1 MNSLSCYNLKAQQA
15 LSETFRVGARGVPFS
30 KGPSRFEWMTD
41 VKSWQILPFL
51 KDWLFLA
58 YLFSDFEYNI
68 SFTTFREV
76 PPFLRL
82 QKSWKKNRIAKNRK
96 FHAEDRSGK
105 FSKFLN
111 LFVCCHNVLIFLVHF
126 PKLLLSIEKK
136 DFNFHRNSFYTD
148 NFGLR
153 FCRALTL
160 QLTSTVSH
168 KLQFYRKSH
177 AVLYHCSCHEYK

>member
-1 MNSLSCYNLKAQQA
+1 MTFLSGTLILRNTNLINETWMNSLICYNLKAQQA

-51 KDWLFLA
+51 KHWLFLA

-82 QKSWKKNRIAKNRK
+82 QKSWKKNRIEKNRK

-111 LFVCCHNVLIFLVHF
+111 FIVR
-126 PKLLLSIEKK
+126 LLSQCSSIFGILSEVTFVNWEKG
-136 DFNFHRNSFYTD
+136 F
-148 NFGLR
+148 
-153 FCRALTL
+153 
-160 QLTSTVSH
+160 
-168 KLQFYRKSH
+168 
-177 AVLYHCSCHEYK
+177 